1 VEQVMTLRSIFR
13 LSLAGTGL
21 AVTAVLLFASSRGAS
36 AQSQL
41 PEGPGKDAVVR
52 MCGTCHPVERA
63 ASVRLTRAGWQD
75 TIGKMMTLGA
85 KGSDD
90 DVKAVLEYLSTHF
103 KGEAGKPLNLNTA
116 TSIDL
121 ESITLFLRKESAA
134 WIAYRAKNG
143 PCKTIDDL
151 KKVPGVDFKKID
163 ERRERLVCF

>member
-1 VEQVMTLRSIFR
+1 MTRRSISQ
-13 LSLAGTGL
+13 LSIAGLAIT
-21 AVTAVLLFASSRGAS
+21 AVTAALLIASSHGAS
-36 AQSQL
+36 AQGQL

-63 ASVRLTRAGWQD
+63 ASVRLTREGWQD

-90 DVKAVLEYLSTHF
+90 DVKAVLEYLSTHY

-134 WIAYRAKNG
+134 WIAWRAKNG
-143 PCKTIDDL
+143 PCKTVDDL
-151 KKVPGVDFKKID
+151 KKVPGVDFKKIE

>member
-1 VEQVMTLRSIFR
+1 MAI
-13 LSLAGTGL
+13 
-21 AVTAVLLFASSRGAS
+21 TAITAALFLASSNGAS
-36 AQSQL
+36 AQAQL

-52 MCGTCHPVERA
+52 MCATCHPVERA
-63 ASVRLTRAGWQD
+63 ASVRLTREGWQD

-85 KGSDD
+85 KGSDE

-134 WIAYRAKNG
+134 WIAWRAKNG
-143 PCKTIDDL
+143 PCKTVDDL
-151 KKVPGVDFKKID
+151 KKVPGVDFKKIE

>member
-1 VEQVMTLRSIFR
+1 MMTLRSISH
-13 LSLAGTGL
+13 LSIAGL
-21 AVTAVLLFASSRGAS
+21 AITSALLITSSHGAS
-36 AQSQL
+36 AQAQL

-63 ASVRLTRAGWQD
+63 ASVRLTREGWQD

-85 KGSDD
+85 KGSDED
-90 DVKAVLEYLSTHF
+90 MKAVLEYLSTHY

-121 ESITLFLRKESAA
+121 ESITMFLRKESAA

-151 KKVPGVDFKKID
+151 KKVPGVDFKKIE

>member
-1 VEQVMTLRSIFR
+1 MMLRSIFKVAI
-13 LSLAGTGL
+13 AGTAIA
-21 AVTAVLLFASSRGAS
+21 AVTAGLLIASSRGAS
-36 AQSQL
+36 AQGQL

-63 ASVRLTRAGWQD
+63 ASVRLTQAGWQD
-75 TIGKMMTLGA
+75 VIGKMMTLGA

-90 DVKAVLEYLSTHF
+90 DVKAVLAYLSTNF

-143 PCKTIDDL
+143 PCKTVDDL
-151 KKVPGVDFKKID
+151 KKVPGVDFKKIE

>member
-1 VEQVMTLRSIFR
+1 MMTLRSI
-13 LSLAGTGL
+13 SHVSIAGL
-21 AVTAVLLFASSRGAS
+21 AITGALLIVWSHGAS
-36 AQSQL
+36 AQAQL

-63 ASVRLTRAGWQD
+63 ASVRLTREGWQD

-85 KGSDD
+85 KGSDED
-90 DVKAVLEYLSTHF
+90 MKAVLEYLSTHY

-121 ESITLFLRKESAA
+121 ESITMFLRKESAA

-151 KKVPGVDFKKID
+151 KKVAGVDFKKIE

>member
-1 VEQVMTLRSIFR
+1 MTRRSIFH
-13 LSLAGTGL
+13 LSISIAGIAMTAGL
-21 AVTAVLLFASSRGAS
+21 LVVSSHAAR

-41 PEGPGKDAVVR
+41 PDGPGKDAVTR

-63 ASVRLTRAGWQD
+63 ASVRLTQAGWQD
-75 TIGKMMTLGA
+75 TVGKMMTLGA
-85 KGSDD
+85 KGSDE
-90 DVKAVLEYLSTHF
+90 DVKAVVEYLSTHF

-143 PCKTIDDL
+143 PCKTVDDL
-151 KKVPGVDFKKID
+151 KKVPGVDFKKIE

>member
-1 VEQVMTLRSIFR
+1 MTRRSIFH
-13 LSLAGTGL
+13 LSISIAGIAITAGL
-21 AVTAVLLFASSRGAS
+21 LLVSSHAAR

-41 PEGPGKDAVVR
+41 PDGPGKDAVTR

-63 ASVRLTRAGWQD
+63 ASVRLTQAGWQD
-75 TIGKMMTLGA
+75 TVGKMMTLGA
-85 KGSDD
+85 KGSDE
-90 DVKAVLEYLSTHF
+90 DVKAVVEYLSTHF

-143 PCKTIDDL
+143 PCKTVDDL
-151 KKVPGVDFKKID
+151 KKVPGVDFKKIE

>member
-1 VEQVMTLRSIFR
+1 MTLRSISQ
-13 LSLAGTGL
+13 LSIAGV
-21 AVTAVLLFASSRGAS
+21 AITAALLITWSHGAS
-36 AQSQL
+36 AQAQL

-63 ASVRLTRAGWQD
+63 ASVRLTREGWQD

-85 KGSDD
+85 KGSDE
-90 DVKAVLEYLSTHF
+90 DVKAVLEYLATHY

-151 KKVPGVDFKKID
+151 KKVPGVDFKKIE

>member
-1 VEQVMTLRSIFR
+1 MTRRSIST
-13 LSLAGTGL
+13 LSIAGL
-21 AVTAVLLFASSRGAS
+21 AITAALLITWSHAAS
-36 AQSQL
+36 AQAQM

-63 ASVRLTRAGWQD
+63 ASVRLTREGWQD

-85 KGSDD
+85 KGSDE
-90 DVKAVLEYLSTHF
+90 DVKAVLEYLSTHY

-121 ESITLFLRKESAA
+121 ESITMFLRKESAA
-134 WIAYRAKNG
+134 WIAWRSKNG
-143 PCKTIDDL
+143 PCKTVDDL

>member
-1 VEQVMTLRSIFR
+1 MVMTRRSIST
-13 LSLAGTGL
+13 LSIAGL
-21 AVTAVLLFASSRGAS
+21 AITAALLTTWSNSAS
-36 AQSQL
+36 AQGQL

-63 ASVRLTRAGWQD
+63 ASVRLTQAGWQD

-85 KGSDD
+85 KGSDE

-134 WIAYRAKNG
+134 WIAWRAKNG
-143 PCKTIDDL
+143 PCKTVDDL
-151 KKVPGVDFKKID
+151 KKVPGVDFQKID

>member
-1 VEQVMTLRSIFR
+1 MTLRSISH
-13 LSLAGTGL
+13 LTIAGL
-21 AVTAVLLFASSRGAS
+21 AITGALLMVSSHGAS
-36 AQSQL
+36 AQAQL

-63 ASVRLTRAGWQD
+63 ASVRLTREGWQD

-85 KGSDD
+85 KGTDED
-90 DVKAVLEYLSTHF
+90 TKAVLEYLATHF

-121 ESITLFLRKESAA
+121 ESITMFLRKESAA
-134 WIAYRAKNG
+134 WIAYRTKNG

-151 KKVPGVDFKKID
+151 KKVAGVDFKKIE

>member
-1 VEQVMTLRSIFR
+1 MTLRSIFR
-13 LSLAGTGL
+13 LSIAGVAVT
-21 AVTAVLLFASSRGAS
+21 AVTAVLFVSSSRGAS

-41 PEGPGKDAVVR
+41 PDGPGKDAVTR

-90 DVKAVLEYLSTHF
+90 DVKAVLEYLSTNF

-121 ESITLFLRKESAA
+121 ESVTQFLRKESAA
-134 WIAYRAKNG
+134 WIAYRTKNG

-151 KKVPGVDFKKID
+151 KKVPGVDFKKIE

>member
-1 VEQVMTLRSIFR
+1 MTRRSIFH
-13 LSLAGTGL
+13 LSISIAGIAITAGL
-21 AVTAVLLFASSRGAS
+21 LVVSSHAAR

-41 PEGPGKDAVVR
+41 PDGPGKDAVTR

-63 ASVRLTRAGWQD
+63 ASVRLTQAGWQD
-75 TIGKMMTLGA
+75 TVGKMMTLGA
-85 KGSDD
+85 KGSDE
-90 DVKAVLEYLSTHF
+90 DVKAVVEYLSTHF

-143 PCKTIDDL
+143 PCKTVDDL
-151 KKVPGVDFKKID
+151 KKVPGVDFKKIE

>member
-1 VEQVMTLRSIFR
+1 MTFRSISH
-13 LSLAGTGL
+13 LSIAGL
-21 AVTAVLLFASSRGAS
+21 AITGALLIVWSHVAT

-63 ASVRLTRAGWQD
+63 ASVRLTREGWQD

-85 KGSDD
+85 KGSDED
-90 DVKAVLEYLSTHF
+90 MKAVLEYLATHY

-143 PCKTIDDL
+143 PCKTVDDL
-151 KKVPGVDFKKID
+151 KKVPGVDFKKIE

>member
-1 VEQVMTLRSIFR
+1 MTRRSISH
-13 LSLAGTGL
+13 LSIAGMAISAITA
-21 AVTAVLLFASSRGAS
+21 AVFFASSNGAS
-36 AQSQL
+36 AQAQM

-63 ASVRLTRAGWQD
+63 ASVRLTQAGWQD
-75 TIGKMMTLGA
+75 TVGNMMTLGA

-90 DVKAVLEYLSTHF
+90 DVKAVVTYLSTHF

-143 PCKTIDDL
+143 PCKTVDDL
-151 KKVPGVDFKKID
+151 KKVPGVDFKKIE

>member
-1 VEQVMTLRSIFR
+1 MTLRSISH
-13 LSLAGTGL
+13 LSIAGL
-21 AVTAVLLFASSRGAS
+21 AITAALLITWSHGAS

-63 ASVRLTRAGWQD
+63 ASVRLTQAGWQD

-85 KGSDD
+85 KGSDED
-90 DVKAVLEYLSTHF
+90 AKAVLEYLSTHF

-134 WIAYRAKNG
+134 WIAWRAKNG
-143 PCKTIDDL
+143 PCKTVDDL
-151 KKVPGVDFKKID
+151 KKVPGVDFKKIE

>member
-1 VEQVMTLRSIFR
+1 MMRRSIFH
-13 LSLAGTGL
+13 LSIASV
-21 AVTAVLLFASSRGAS
+21 AVTAITAALTVASSNRTS

-41 PEGPGKDAVVR
+41 PDGPGKDAVVR
-52 MCGTCHPVERA
+52 MCSTCHPVERA
-63 ASVRLTRAGWQD
+63 ASVRLTQAGWQD

-85 KGSDD
+85 KGSDE
-90 DVKAVLEYLSTHF
+90 DVKAVVEYLSTHF

-134 WIAYRAKNG
+134 WIAWRAKNG

-151 KKVPGVDFKKID
+151 KKVPGVDFKKIE

>member
-1 VEQVMTLRSIFR
+1 MMRRSIFH
-13 LSLAGTGL
+13 LSIAGMAITAGL
-21 AVTAVLLFASSRGAS
+21 LVMSSHAAR

-63 ASVRLTRAGWQD
+63 ASVRLTQAGWQD

-85 KGSDD
+85 KGSDE
-90 DVKAVLEYLSTHF
+90 DVKAVVEYLSTHF

-143 PCKTIDDL
+143 PCKTVDDL
-151 KKVPGVDFKKID
+151 KKVPGVDFKKIE

>member
-1 VEQVMTLRSIFR
+1 MTLRSISH
-13 LSLAGTGL
+13 LSIAGIAITTAL
-21 AVTAVLLFASSRGAS
+21 LVTWSNGAS

-63 ASVRLTRAGWQD
+63 ASVRLTQAGWQD

-85 KGSDD
+85 KGSDE

-103 KGEAGKPLNLNTA
+103 KGDAGKPLNLNTA

-134 WIAYRAKNG
+134 WIAWRAKNG
-143 PCKTIDDL
+143 PCKTVDDL

>member
-1 VEQVMTLRSIFR
+1 MTLRSISH
-13 LSLAGTGL
+13 LSLAGIAITTAL
-21 AVTAVLLFASSRGAS
+21 LVTWSNGAS

-63 ASVRLTRAGWQD
+63 ASVRLTQAGWQD

-85 KGSDD
+85 KGSDE

-103 KGEAGKPLNLNTA
+103 KGDAGKPLNLNTA

-134 WIAYRAKNG
+134 WIAWRAKNG
-143 PCKTIDDL
+143 PCKTVDDL